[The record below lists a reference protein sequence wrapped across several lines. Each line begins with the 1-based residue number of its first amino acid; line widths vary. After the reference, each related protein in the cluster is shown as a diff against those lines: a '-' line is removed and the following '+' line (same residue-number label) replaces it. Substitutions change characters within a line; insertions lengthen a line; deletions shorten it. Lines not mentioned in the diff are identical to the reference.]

1 MSKAAGGGLFLAAI
15 VLVVLGLILR
25 LDLVDWLIDAFG
37 LLLIIVGV
45 VLGIIGL
52 VKMFSGG
59 GNKSSY
65 SDF

>member
-15 VLVVLGLILR
+15 ILVVLGLILR

-52 VKMFSGG
+52 IKMFSGG
-59 GNKSSY
+59 GKSSSY